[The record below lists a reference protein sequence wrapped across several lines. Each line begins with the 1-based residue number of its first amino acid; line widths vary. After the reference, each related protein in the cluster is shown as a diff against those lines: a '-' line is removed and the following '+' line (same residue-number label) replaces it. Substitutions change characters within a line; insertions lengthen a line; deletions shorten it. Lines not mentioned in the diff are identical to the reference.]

1 MSAAQQRRP
10 ASAKELTNPKK
21 WPGRVAG
28 PCFQHAGPDAPAQLA
43 VWPFYC
49 LPRGSRVSR
58 AGGALRP
65 DES

>member
-10 ASAKELTNPKK
+10 ASAKELSNPKK

-28 PCFQHAGPDAPAQLA
+28 PCFQPAGPDAPAQPA